1 MFCLLFM
8 AYWGLMVYL
17 IQFALDNGDIDRLLK
32 PRDMDQSTCGLVNE
46 QNGNTKDLTEYNQV
60 SAFLLFGGR
69 PRAL

>member
-1 MFCLLFM
+1 M

-17 IQFALDNGDIDRLLK
+17 IQFALDNGDIDRLIK
-32 PRDMDQSTCGLVNE
+32 PRDMDQSTCGLVNV

-60 SAFLLFGGR
+60 SALLLFGGR

>member
-1 MFCLLFM
+1 M

-17 IQFALDNGDIDRLLK
+17 IQFALDNGDIDRLIK

-60 SAFLLFGGR
+60 REPVVFCIA
-69 PRAL
+69 